1 MEADYQAV
9 NKRYEKNLL
18 LFDVLHKGHILGTIQ
33 LHLPG
38 EHNVLNA
45 LAAIVTALY
54 CGISFESI
62 QEALSLFCG
71 VHRRFETKAFHHGI
85 WIVDDYAHHPTEI
98 EATLKAAKEISG
110 YRVICAFQPHR
121 YSRTKLLCDEFAVA
135 FDMAD
140 ILYFTDIYAAS
151 EKPLFGVDG
160 KLIPLLVQKNNLSKE
175 VHYVCTLEN
184 LVESLYHIAR
194 PGDMI
199 ITMGAGNIYTVGQ
212 KLAQLLD
219 EEGIYNDN

>member
-1 MEADYQAV
+1 
-9 NKRYEKNLL
+9 
-18 LFDVLHKGHILGTIQ
+18 
-33 LHLPG
+33 
-38 EHNVLNA
+38 
-45 LAAIVTALY
+45 
-54 CGISFESI
+54 
-62 QEALSLFCG
+62 
-71 VHRRFETKAFHHGI
+71 
-85 WIVDDYAHHPTEI
+85 
-98 EATLKAAKEISG
+98 
-110 YRVICAFQPHR
+110 
-121 YSRTKLLCDEFAVA
+121 
-135 FDMAD
+135 MAD